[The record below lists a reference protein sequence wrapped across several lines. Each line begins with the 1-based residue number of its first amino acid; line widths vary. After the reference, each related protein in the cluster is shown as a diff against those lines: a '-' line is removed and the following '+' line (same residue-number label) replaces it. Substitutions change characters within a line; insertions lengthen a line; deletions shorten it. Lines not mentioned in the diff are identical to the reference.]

1 MIENARAH
9 LARRLA
15 EAEYLDERDSLR
27 REHKEP
33 GIGCSIVE
41 AETGLFDNLPPDV
54 AIEIDAAAD
63 HTPRI
68 EHAGRKVNTAGT
80 GGMGV
85 HHAPQKRTH
94 PVQETPPPQHIATHA
109 RAEDPGPPTQQT

>member
-15 EAEYLDERDSLR
+15 EAEYLDERDALR

-33 GIGCSIVE
+33 GIGCSIVK

-63 HTPRI
+63 DISRI

-85 HHAPQKRTH
+85 HDAQQERT
-94 PVQETPPPQHIATHA
+94 IA
-109 RAEDPGPPTQQT
+109 G